1 MIASAVLATANATT
15 VVYSDPDETRVPKF
29 PCNALRRPNTLM
41 WEDKFR
47 AALLACKS
55 DILLI
60 IHADCESDDWSA
72 VPTAC
77 RRAFTDVTRTG
88 VWAPL
93 IDGTI
98 HNINKVQVNDL
109 AGTPYALVTQSD
121 GIVFAMSR
129 PILERMKKADLTKNP
144 YGWGIDTMVNCC
156 CHALG
161 LFSIIDRD
169 TAVHHPWG
177 AGYERDKAMAGMK
190 VFLQQLTPEEEVLR
204 LLMQTVARNARKAA
218 AEPATD
224 PRES

>member
-1 MIASAVLATANATT
+1 M
-15 VVYSDPDETRVPKF
+15 
-29 PCNALRRPNTLM
+29 
-41 WEDKFR
+41 
-47 AALLACKS
+47 
-55 DILLI
+55 
-60 IHADCESDDWSA
+60 
-72 VPTAC
+72 
-77 RRAFTDVTRTG
+77 
-88 VWAPL
+88 
-93 IDGTI
+93 
-98 HNINKVQVNDL
+98 QVSDL

-121 GIVFAMSR
+121 GIVFAMSK
-129 PILERMKKADLTKNP
+129 PIMERMKKADLTKNP

-156 CHALG
+156 CHAQG